1 MHRITAAFT
10 VAILTAVPA
19 GAQEPASEGQTAP
32 QPTRAKFEVLA
43 GAMPFGCGQ
52 GCGAFS
58 GFDVGATG
66 WLFERIGVSA
76 RVRGGV
82 RGEQSRWLE
91 PSIRI
96 RGFVGDSGSREV
108 DFGVG
113 RGYFLDDYYHHSYK
127 VETLVGFRPYE
138 RVGFKVGGEVHVFR
152 QRDKHPDGSRS
163 LDAGLLFTFL
173 VVVRP

>member
-1 MHRITAAFT
+1 MHRIAAAFALT
-10 VAILTAVPA
+10 VLTAFPV
-19 GAQEPASEGQTAP
+19 GAQEPPREGRTAP
-32 QPTRAKFEVLA
+32 QPTHARFELLA
-43 GAMPFGCGQ
+43 GAMPLGCGE
-52 GCGAFS
+52 GCGVFP
-58 GFDVGATG
+58 GFDVGATA
-66 WLFERIGVSA
+66 WLVERIGISA

-82 RGEQSRWLE
+82 RTWQDKWLE

-96 RGFVGDSGSREV
+96 RGFIGDRGNREV

-113 RGYFLDDYYHHSYK
+113 RGFFHDSYYHHSYK

-138 RVGFKVGGEVHVFR
+138 RVGFKVGGELHVFH
-152 QRDKHPDGSRS
+152 QNDKHPDGSRG